1 MSLTSVAF
9 IVNVIL
15 SIPLHSSG
23 VLYSNSIGLLLWTEK
38 KQQKQESKL
47 PIIISNVKYKIF
59 SFYRKIL
66 LTRFA

>member
-38 KQQKQESKL
+38 NPQKNKKV
-47 PIIISNVKYKIF
+47 SNTYYNLKC
-59 SFYRKIL
+59 
-66 LTRFA
+66 